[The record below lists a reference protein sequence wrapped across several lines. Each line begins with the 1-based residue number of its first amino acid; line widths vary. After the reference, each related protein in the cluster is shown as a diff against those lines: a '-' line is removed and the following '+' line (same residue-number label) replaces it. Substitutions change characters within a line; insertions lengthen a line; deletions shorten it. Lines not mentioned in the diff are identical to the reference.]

1 MAEEKHWTR
10 DRLGAFYLGASH
22 DELGPG
28 LGRLYEAWQEGTGA
42 PVLLLQPGA
51 NVNWQPEGP
60 IRIQLAFDPRWSTV
74 SVKVE
79 EAPAPHDLS
88 DVANILVLT
97 TAAIT
102 RVEDNPQV
110 RAHVASS
117 PRPHAMPSAPPP
129 MTREPRF
136 GRGLA
141 LAALLVLS
149 LGLGVW
155 LCSERGSSAPG
166 HALSAMET
174 RGMPSPDAT
183 NMGSSTL
190 PDETAIAYP
199 MPSKP
204 FRNQSTAPCY
214 PQFDEVEI
222 NGGCW
227 FEVARRPPCL
237 KDVQAEHKGKCYLPI
252 SKDRDRGGKP
262 AQSIEP

>member
-10 DRLGAFYLGASH
+10 DRLGSFYLGASH
-22 DELGPG
+22 EELGPG

-60 IRIQLAFDPRWSTV
+60 LRVQLAFDPRWSTV

-79 EAPAPHDLS
+79 EAAAPPDLS
-88 DVANILVLT
+88 DVANLLVLT

-102 RVEDNPQV
+102 RVEDDPQV
-110 RAHVASS
+110 RAHVASR

-129 MTREPRF
+129 TAREPRF

-141 LAALLVLS
+141 LAALVLLS

-155 LCSERGSSAPG
+155 LCSERGSIGPE
-166 HALSAMET
+166 HASSTLET
-174 RGMPSPDAT
+174 GELPSPDV
-183 NMGSSTL
+183 STL
-190 PDETAIAYP
+190 GGSTRPGKGAIAYP

-214 PQFDEVEI
+214 PELDEVEI

-227 FEVARRPPCL
+227 FTVERRPPCL
-237 KDVQAEHKGKCYLPI
+237 KDVQAEYKGKCYLPI
-252 SKDRDRGGKP
+252 SKDRDREGKP

>member
-1 MAEEKHWTR
+1 MAKEKHWTR
-10 DRLGAFYLGASH
+10 DRLGSFYLGASH

-60 IRIQLAFDPRWSTV
+60 LRIQLSFDPRWSTV

-79 EAPAPHDLS
+79 EAPAPPDLS

-129 MTREPRF
+129 PEREPRF

-155 LCSERGSSAPG
+155 LCAEHGSAGPG
-166 HALSAMET
+166 LLSSAMET
-174 RGMPSPDAT
+174 EGPSKRHVWILGNSKYPGADAI
-183 NMGSSTL
+183 G
-190 PDETAIAYP
+190 YP
-199 MPSKP
+199 MPATP
-204 FRNQSTAPCY
+204 FDNQSTKPCY
-214 PQFDEVEI
+214 PELDEVEI

-227 FEVARRPPCL
+227 FTVERRPPCL
-237 KDVQAEHKGKCYLPI
+237 KDVQAEYKGKCYLPI
-252 SKDRDRGGKP
+252 SKDRGKKP
-262 AQSIEP
+262 VRSIEP